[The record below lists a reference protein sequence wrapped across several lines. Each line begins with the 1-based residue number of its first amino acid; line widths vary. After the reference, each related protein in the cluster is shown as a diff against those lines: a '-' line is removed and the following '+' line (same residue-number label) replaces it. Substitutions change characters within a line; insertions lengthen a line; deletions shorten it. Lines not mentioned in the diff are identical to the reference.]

1 MRQFVLLEMLFPWLR
16 RRRRRALLAEPF
28 PTAWFDILRE
38 NVRLYD
44 RLNASEKAKVQ
55 SFIRVFISEKKWEGC
70 AGFTMTDEV
79 RVTVAALVGILMLG
93 FDTSDAGG
101 EHFEDILSILVY
113 PNAFVARAVVSS
125 QGGTVLEADTSR
137 VGEAWYRGPV
147 ILAWDQVLSEARH
160 ETRGRNVVMHEFA
173 HQLDMLNGR
182 VTDGMPPLDT
192 AAQRRR
198 WIDVVHEHYRQLTAA
213 CDAGYGTLIDCYG
226 AKNLSEFFAVS
237 TETFFELPSAMHELH
252 PELFDVLREFYRQ
265 DPTRLEGG

>member
-1 MRQFVLLEMLFPWLR
+1 
-16 RRRRRALLAEPF
+16 LAEPF

-44 RLNASEKAKVQ
+44 RLTASEKAKVQ
-55 SFIRVFISEKKWEGC
+55 QFIRIFIAEKKWEGC

-93 FDTSDAGG
+93 FGSSDAGG

-113 PNAFVARAVVSS
+113 PNAYKAHGVVAA
-125 QGGTVLEADTSR
+125 QGGVVLEGDSLR
-137 VGEAWYRGPV
+137 GGEAWYRGPV

-198 WIDVVHEHYRQLTAA
+198 WTDVVNEHHRQLTAA
-213 CDAGYGTLIDCYG
+213 CDAGHPTLIDCYG

-237 TETFFELPSAMHELH
+237 TETFFELPRELRELH

-265 DPTRLEGG
+265 DPTRLERG